1 MVADPNDPNCCQA
14 PQCSN
19 VTAGVQGSI
28 TGSGHPPTVN
38 SKYRNSW
45 PCVQYSQSLF
55 LHKCLLAWFGNTGSL
70 PGWRSCDDLI
80 DVNVIK
86 CMNFIEKRLKN
97 QNKFEL
103 KEKSIFFLQICVITR
118 DPYISKD
125 RDGGMAALMTV
136 CVMMPTLAD
145 TLAMTCKDSRI
156 YKLWF
161 FLFRVWMILL
171 FVHWCYFSC
180 KRFPSLPSSCRL
192 EIDPANPCC
201 RKPNCVNPTPAP
213 GMTPTP
219 PLTGK
224 SNLSFV
230 KWWSVQRMASGLS
243 INQNYQ
249 GINQVT
255 KIWCMHYQE
264 NYHYHGYAS
273 IFVWQKKI
281 ILYTGKICPCL
292 IFCPFYSQCYWQ
304 I

>member
-1 MVADPNDPNCCQA
+1 MV
-14 PQCSN
+14 
-19 VTAGVQGSI
+19 
-28 TGSGHPPTVN
+28 
-38 SKYRNSW
+38 
-45 PCVQYSQSLF
+45 
-55 LHKCLLAWFGNTGSL
+55 
-70 PGWRSCDDLI
+70 
-80 DVNVIK
+80 
-86 CMNFIEKRLKN
+86 
-97 QNKFEL
+97 
-103 KEKSIFFLQICVITR
+103 
-118 DPYISKD
+118 
-125 RDGGMAALMTV
+125 
-136 CVMMPTLAD
+136 
-145 TLAMTCKDSRI
+145 
-156 YKLWF
+156 

-224 SNLSFV
+224 SNLSLV

-292 IFCPFYSQCYWQ
+292 IFCPFCSQCYWQ

>member
-1 MVADPNDPNCCQA
+1 
-14 PQCSN
+14 
-19 VTAGVQGSI
+19 
-28 TGSGHPPTVN
+28 
-38 SKYRNSW
+38 
-45 PCVQYSQSLF
+45 
-55 LHKCLLAWFGNTGSL
+55 
-70 PGWRSCDDLI
+70 
-80 DVNVIK
+80 
-86 CMNFIEKRLKN
+86 
-97 QNKFEL
+97 
-103 KEKSIFFLQICVITR
+103 
-118 DPYISKD
+118 
-125 RDGGMAALMTV
+125 
-136 CVMMPTLAD
+136 MMPTLAD

-230 KWWSVQRMASGLS
+230 KWWSVQRMALGLS
-243 INQNYQ
+243 INQNFQ

-255 KIWCMHYQE
+255 KIWCMHYHK

-292 IFCPFYSQCYWQ
+292 IFCPFCSQCYWQ